1 MKVSGM
7 VGAAMASSLLSL
19 SAGTAA
25 APLSTSDPQRHQ
37 EQQLDAVRRQALQSA
52 DVLTPEAGARGDTLK
67 LPHETPCVP
76 IRSIEW
82 RGAADFPWLSKQAPG
97 VGQCAGTRGLAA
109 IRSWATDQLVARG
122 YITSLAAIP
131 DQDYAGG
138 RVIVEVLP
146 GRIGAIDDAQ
156 GGIGTA
162 RGVFPHGPGALLNV
176 RDLDQALENMRR
188 LPGQSAATFAI
199 APGAAFGDSDIR
211 VGHPAGARRIR
222 GVLTA
227 DNSGQDA
234 TGRNQVAA
242 IVAVDSPLGLYDQL
256 LLTAGNDAYPRR
268 STRGSRSLSASWDV
282 PVGYA
287 SFSLA
292 ASEWAT
298 RQAIPV
304 GDTTF
309 VYARRTRRIEAG
321 IGYVPYRSGSGRTRV
336 GLTLARREDRA
347 WFDAFELRVQK
358 HVITSYTFSASHL
371 QRFTRASVEAGAS
384 WRGSLRGLSA
394 FPGYVQDRS
403 DWNGRYGIAT
413 ANVEV
418 DAPFTVGARRAN
430 YRGTFFVQRAP
441 SPVPST
447 EFLQIGG
454 RYTVRGFDGNET
466 LAARSGW
473 VLRNELSTRA
483 VAGIDAYA
491 ALDAGSVTADADT
504 PGGRTLVGGALGL
517 RGGYKR
523 VSFDVALGMPL
534 LKPSTL
540 HSASPTLDVQIAARF

>member
-1 MKVSGM
+1 MKISGT
-7 VGAAMASSLLSL
+7 VGAAVASSLLSL
-19 SAGTAA
+19 SSGTVAA
-25 APLSTSDPQRHQ
+25 SPLPSDTQRHQ
-37 EQQLDAVRRQALQSA
+37 EQQLEAVRRQALPSV
-52 DVLTPEAGARGDTLK
+52 DVLTPEADARGGALT
-67 LPHETPCVP
+67 LPHETPCVA

-97 VGQCAGTRGLAA
+97 VGQCAGTHGLAA

-131 DQDYAGG
+131 DQDYADG

-146 GRIGAIDDAQ
+146 GRIGAIDDEP
-156 GGIGTA
+156 GGIGSTW
-162 RGVFPHGPGALLNV
+162 GVFPRGPGALLNV

-211 VGHPAGARRIR
+211 VGHPADARRIR

-227 DNSGQDA
+227 DNGGQDA

-256 LLTAGNDAYPRR
+256 LLTAGNDAYPQR

-287 SFSLA
+287 SLSLS

-298 RQAIPV
+298 RQAIPA

-309 VYARRTRRIEAG
+309 VYARRTRRFEAG
-321 IGYVPYRSGSGRTRV
+321 IGYVPYRSGSARTRV

-358 HVITSYTFSASHL
+358 HDITSYAFSASHL
-371 QRFTRASVEAGAS
+371 QRFPRASVEAGVS

-403 DWNGRYGIAT
+403 DWDGRYRIAT
-413 ANVEV
+413 ANVSV
-418 DAPFTVGARRAN
+418 DAPFTVGARRVN
-430 YRGTFFVQRAP
+430 YRGTLVVQRAP
-441 SPVPST
+441 VPVPST

-483 VAGIDAYA
+483 LAGIDAYA
-491 ALDAGSVTADADT
+491 ALDAGGVSADADT
-504 PGGRTLVGGALGL
+504 GGGRTLVGGALGL

-540 HSASPTLDVQIAARF
+540 SSASPTLDVQVVARF

>member
-1 MKVSGM
+1 MRVSGTIG
-7 VGAAMASSLLSL
+7 VAVASGLLSL

-25 APLSTSDPQRHQ
+25 TPLPSDAQRHQ
-37 EQQLDAVRRQALQSA
+37 EQQLDAVRREALSSA
-52 DVLTPEAGARGDTLK
+52 DVLTPGAGGHGALLV
-67 LPHETPCVP
+67 LPRETQCVE

-109 IRSWATDQLVARG
+109 IRSWVTGQLAARG

-131 DQDYAGG
+131 EQDYADG

-146 GRIGAIDDAQ
+146 GRIGEIEDGS
-156 GGIGTA
+156 GGIGTT
-162 RGVFPHGPGALLNV
+162 RGVFPRGRDALLNV

-188 LPGQSAATFAI
+188 LPGQSDATFAI
-199 APGAAFGDSDIR
+199 APGSSLGDSDIR
-211 VGHPAGARRIR
+211 VGHPADARRIR
-222 GVLTA
+222 AVLTA
-227 DNSGQDA
+227 DNGGQDA
-234 TGRNQVAA
+234 TGRNQVGA

-268 STRGSRSLSASWDV
+268 TTRGSRSASASWDV

-287 SFSLA
+287 SFSVS

-304 GDTTF
+304 GVDTF

-321 IGYVPYRSGSGRTRV
+321 VGYVPYRSGSARTRV

-347 WFDAFELRVQK
+347 WFDGIELRVQK
-358 HVITSYTFSASHL
+358 HDITSYAFSASHL
-371 QRFTRASVEAGAS
+371 QRFAQASVEAGAS
-384 WRGSLRGLSA
+384 WRGSLPGLSG
-394 FPGYVQDRS
+394 FPGYVQDRN
-403 DWNGRYGIAT
+403 DWNGHYGIAT
-413 ANVEV
+413 ASVSV
-418 DAPFTVGARRAN
+418 DAQFAVGARRAN
-430 YRGTFFVQRAP
+430 YRGTFVAQRAP
-441 SPVPST
+441 APVPST

-473 VLRNELSTRA
+473 ILRNEFSTRA
-483 VAGIDAYA
+483 AAGIAVYA
-491 ALDAGSVTADADT
+491 ALDAGGVSGNPDEA
-504 PGGRTLVGGALGL
+504 GGHTLVGGALGL

>member
-1 MKVSGM
+1 MKISGT
-7 VGAAMASSLLSL
+7 VGVAVASSLLSL
-19 SAGTAA
+19 ASVTVAA
-25 APLSTSDPQRHQ
+25 SPLPSDTQRHQ
-37 EQQLDAVRRQALQSA
+37 EQQLDAVRRQAMPTV
-52 DVLTPEAGARGDTLK
+52 DVLTPEADARGGMLT
-67 LPHETPCVP
+67 LPHETPCVA

-97 VGQCAGTRGLAA
+97 VGQCAGTHGLAA
-109 IRSWATDQLVARG
+109 IRSWVTDQLVARG

-131 DQDYAGG
+131 DQDYADG

-146 GRIGAIDDAQ
+146 GRIGAIDDEP
-156 GGIGTA
+156 GGIGST
-162 RGVFPHGPGALLNV
+162 RGVFPRGPGALLNV

-211 VGHPAGARRIR
+211 IGHPADARRIR

-227 DNSGQDA
+227 DNGGQDA

-256 LLTAGNDAYPRR
+256 LLTAGNDAYPQR

-287 SFSLA
+287 SFSLS

-321 IGYVPYRSGSGRTRV
+321 IGYVPYRSGSARTRV

-358 HVITSYTFSASHL
+358 RDITSYAFTASHL
-371 QRFTRASVEAGAS
+371 QRFPRASVEAGVS

-403 DWNGRYGIAT
+403 DWDGRYRIAT
-413 ANVEV
+413 ANVSL
-418 DAPFTVGARRAN
+418 DAPFTVGAHRAN
-430 YRGTFFVQRAP
+430 YRGTFVVQRAP
-441 SPVPST
+441 VPVPST

-491 ALDAGSVTADADT
+491 ALDAGGVSADADT
-504 PGGRTLVGGALGL
+504 TGGRTLVGGALGL
-517 RGGYKR
+517 RGGYRR

-534 LKPSTL
+534 LKPATL
-540 HSASPTLDVQIAARF
+540 RSASPTLDVQVVARF